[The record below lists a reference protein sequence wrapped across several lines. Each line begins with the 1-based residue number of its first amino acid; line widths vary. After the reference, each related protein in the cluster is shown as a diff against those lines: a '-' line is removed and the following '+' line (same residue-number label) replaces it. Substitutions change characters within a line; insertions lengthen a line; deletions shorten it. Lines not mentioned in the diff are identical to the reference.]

1 MTPITT
7 KLANSDEDLLGILEL
22 QRENHLA
29 NISSEIKN
37 TEGFVTVKHT
47 LPILRQMNEKA
58 PQVIALD
65 DSGKVVGY
73 ALVMVKDFK
82 YLLPVLTPMFEAFED
97 ITYKNKKLSESN
109 YYVMGQVC
117 VAKTHRGMGVFQSL
131 YSKQKESYSHKYDIC
146 LTEVSSSNPRSIRA
160 HEKVGFKTIHTFKD
174 VTDEWHII
182 GWDWNH

>member
-1 MTPITT
+1 MTTITT
-7 KLANSDEDLLGILEL
+7 KLADNDEDLLGILDL

-29 NISSEIKN
+29 NVSSETKS

-47 LPILRQMNEKA
+47 LSILRQMNEKA
-58 PQVIALD
+58 SQVIAID
-65 DSGKVVGY
+65 NNKVIGY
-73 ALVMVKDFK
+73 ALVMVKEFK

-97 ITYKNKKLSESN
+97 ITYKNKKLSDCN

-117 VAKTHRGMGVFQSL
+117 VAKSHRGMGVFQSL
-131 YSKQKESYSHKYDIC
+131 YNKQKKSYSHKYDIC

-174 VTDEWHII
+174 ITDEWHII
-182 GWDWNH
+182 GWDWNL